1 MTTKAST
8 GLRNHLLATGS
19 LRAALNGGF
28 LELYSGAE
36 PATADAPVPAGTLLL
51 RIYSDGTSAALNL
64 AATAVDGF
72 IEKSTSETWS
82 GTVITDGKATWFRF
96 VGPSDGAG
104 ASTTAPRLQGSVAR
118 AGGDLNISVVD
129 LVSGAPQAINYF
141 TVAIPSF

>member
-36 PATADAPVPAGTLLL
+36 PATADAAVPVGTLLL
-51 RIYSDGTSAALNL
+51 RVYSDGTSAALNL
-64 AATAVDGF
+64 SAAAADGF
-72 IEKSTSETWS
+72 IEKATTETWT
-82 GTVITDGKATWFRF
+82 GTVIEDGKATWFRF
-96 VGPSDGAG
+96 VPAADAGG
-104 ASTTAPRLQGSVAR
+104 ASITATRLQGSVAR

-129 LVSGAPQAINYF
+129 LVAGAPQAINYF
-141 TVAIPSF
+141 TIALPSF

>member
-19 LRAALNGGF
+19 LREALNGGF
-28 LELYSGAE
+28 LELYSGTE
-36 PATADAPVPAGTLLL
+36 PATADAAVPVGTLLL